1 MQIGNKVFVVTGAG
15 SGIGQQLT
23 VQLIQKGARVIGLD
37 LKEASL
43 AQTKAL
49 VGGDDARFRGV
60 VLDIAHLERVQTFA
74 AEAPAIFGAVDG
86 LINNAGIIQP
96 FRMVSELSLEIIH
109 RVMNVNFYGV
119 VYLTKALLPHL
130 LERPEAHIVNVSS
143 MGGFLPVPGQSVY
156 GASKAAVKLLTE
168 GLYAEL
174 LHTRVRVTVV
184 MPGAVATNIVE
195 NSAIDAP
202 PASGDSSRFKAL
214 PADRAAA
221 IIVRAIEK
229 NAFRVL
235 VGPDASFMDRLYRLA
250 PRYAVHFITR
260 QMQSLL
266 NK

>member
-1 MQIGNKVFVVTGAG
+1 MQIRDKTFIVTGAG
-15 SGIGQQLT
+15 SGIGQQLSLL
-23 VQLIQKGARVIGLD
+23 LIQKGARVIGLD
-37 LKEASL
+37 LREASL
-43 AQTKAL
+43 AQTKTLA
-49 VGGDDARFRGV
+49 GGDDARFRGV
-60 VLDIAHLERVQTFA
+60 ALDVSNLERVQSFA
-74 AEAPAIFGAVDG
+74 AEAPSIFGGVDG

-96 FRMVSELSLEIIH
+96 FQPVNELSLEAIH

-130 LERPEAHIVNVSS
+130 LERPEAHIANVSS

-156 GASKAAVKLLTE
+156 GASKAAVKLFTE

-174 LHTRVRVTVV
+174 LHTRVRVTIV

-195 NSAIDAP
+195 NSGIEAP
-202 PASGDSSRFKAL
+202 PASGNSSRFKAL
-214 PADRAAA
+214 PADKAAA

-235 VGPDASFMDRLYRLA
+235 VGSDASFMDRLYRLA

-266 NK
+266 KK